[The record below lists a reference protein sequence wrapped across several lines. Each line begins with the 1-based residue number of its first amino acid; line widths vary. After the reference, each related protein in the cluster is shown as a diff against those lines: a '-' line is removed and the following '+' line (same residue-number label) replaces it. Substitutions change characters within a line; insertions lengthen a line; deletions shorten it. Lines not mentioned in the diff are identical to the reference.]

1 MDKIT
6 ESLLGSFAAENE
18 IESCEGHEQFEHFA
32 NHCILSKHYRH
43 TFALDSIHTGGG
55 GDVALDGIAIIVNGQ
70 IVEDEDELADVV
82 RSAGY
87 LDCDVLFVQAK
98 TSSSFS
104 GAEIGNFILGVKD
117 FLNDSPKLVQNQ
129 FVRQAKSIWDAVIA
143 ASALMHNRRPN
154 CWLYYVTT
162 GRWQNDQNL
171 TAVVRSGVKEIE
183 DSGLFHEVNFH
194 PLGADEIQ
202 RLFHETKNKLS
213 TTISFQ
219 SKVTLPDIEGVSEAY
234 LGVLPFNE
242 FLKLVQDEAGR
253 AFSIFD
259 DNVRDFLGDN
269 QVNRKIAKS
278 LHDGKYEL
286 FSILNNGVTLVATSL
301 TPAGNR
307 FTIRD
312 YQIVNG
318 CQTTNV
324 LRESSELEG
333 IDRVSVPIKIIVT
346 DNDDIKNE
354 VTIATN
360 SQTEVRAEQ
369 MEALT
374 QFQKKLELYYV
385 SITEPVQLYYERR
398 SKQYASDQSVRK
410 TQVITI
416 PTQIKAFAAAYLN
429 VPHSVSG
436 YYGTIVKR
444 FSGKIFSREHQL
456 SPYYASALCHYRLEA
471 FFRNGQMNTDYKK
484 LRFQLIML
492 ARIFAS
498 GFELSPFN
506 SHSVDKAALDFC
518 GKLNNNNSAL
528 KLFHDGVKICKDAGI
543 DLSKR
548 QFKAESDTALLLEQ
562 VKKCV

>member
-1 MDKIT
+1 MDRIT
-6 ESLLGSFAAENE
+6 ESLLGSFATENE
-18 IESCEGHEQFEHFA
+18 IESCQSWEQFEHFT
-32 NHCILSKHYRH
+32 NYCILSKHYRN

-55 GDVALDGIAIIVNGQ
+55 GDAALDGIAIIVNGQ
-70 IVEDEDELADVV
+70 IIEDEDELADVV
-82 RSAGY
+82 TSAGY

-117 FLNDSPKLVQNQ
+117 FLDDSPQLVQNE
-129 FVRQAKSIWDAVIA
+129 FVRKAKTIWDAVIA
-143 ASALMHNRRPN
+143 RSALMHNRRPN

-162 GRWQNDQNL
+162 GRWQDDQNL
-171 TAVVRSGVKEIE
+171 TAVIHSGVREIE
-183 DSGLFHEVNFH
+183 DSGLFQEVNFY

-219 SKVTLPDIEGVSEAY
+219 SKITLPDIGDVSEAY

-242 FLKLVQDEAGR
+242 FLKLVQDDEGR

-259 DNVRDFLGDN
+259 ENVRDFLGEN
-269 QVNRKIAKS
+269 QVNKKIAKS
-278 LHDGKYEL
+278 LRDGKYEL
-286 FSILNNGVTLVATSL
+286 FSILNNGVTLVASSL

-324 LRESSELEG
+324 LRECSELEG
-333 IDRVSVPIKIIVT
+333 IERVSVPVKIIVT

-374 QFQKKLELYYV
+374 QFQKKLELYYE

-398 SKQYASDQSVRK
+398 SKQYTSDQTVRK

-416 PTQIKAFAAAYLN
+416 PMQIKAFAAAYLN

-436 YYGTIVKR
+436 YYGTIVKQ
-444 FSGKIFSREHQL
+444 FGGQIFSSEHQL

-471 FFRNGQMNTDYKK
+471 FFRNGQIDTDYKK

-492 ARIFAS
+492 ARILAS
-498 GFELSPFN
+498 GLDISPFN
-506 SHSVDKAALDFC
+506 SHSIDEAALDFC
-518 GKLNNNNSAL
+518 GKLNDNTSAL
-528 KLFHDGVKICKDAGI
+528 KLFQDGVQICNDAGI

>member
-6 ESLLGSFAAENE
+6 EALLGSFAMENE
-18 IESCEGHEQFEHFA
+18 IEMSETWEQFEHFA
-32 NHCILSKHYRH
+32 NYCVISKHYRN

-55 GDVALDGIAIIVNGQ
+55 RDGALDGIAIIVNGQ
-70 IVEDEDELADVV
+70 IIEDVDELIDVV
-82 RSAGY
+82 ESAGH
-87 LDCDVLFVQAK
+87 LDCDILFVQAK

-104 GAEIGNFILGVKD
+104 GAEIGHFILGVKD
-117 FLNDSPKLVQNQ
+117 FLSDTPELVQNE
-129 FVRQAKSIWDAVIA
+129 FVKNAKTIWDAVIEH
-143 ASALMHNRRPN
+143 SALMHNRRPN

-162 GRWQNDQNL
+162 GRWQDDQNL
-171 TAVVRSGVKEIE
+171 TAVIRSGKTEIE
-183 DSGLFHEVNFH
+183 DSGLFQKVIFH
-194 PLGADEIQ
+194 SLGADEIQ

-213 TTISFQ
+213 TTVSFQ
-219 SKVTLPDIEGVSEAY
+219 SRVTLPDIEGVSEAY
-234 LGVLPFNE
+234 LGFLPFRE
-242 FLKLVQDEAGR
+242 FLKLVQDDAGR

-259 DNVRDFLGDN
+259 ENVRDFLGEN

-278 LHDGKYEL
+278 LRDGKYEL
-286 FSILNNGVTLVATSL
+286 FSILNNGVTLVASSL

-324 LRESSELEG
+324 LRRSSELKG
-333 IDRVSVPIKIIVT
+333 IERVSVPVKIIVT

-360 SQTEVRAEQ
+360 SQTEVKAEQ

-374 QFQKKLELYYV
+374 QFQKKLELYYQ
-385 SITEPVQLYYERR
+385 SIAGPFQLYYERR
-398 SKQYASDQSVRK
+398 TKQYASNQTVRK

-416 PTQIKAFAAAYLN
+416 PMQIKAFAAAYLN

-444 FSGKIFSREHQL
+444 FRGQIFSSEHQL
-456 SPYYASALCHYRLEA
+456 SPYYSSALCYYRLEA
-471 FFRNGQMNTDYKK
+471 FFRNGQIDTEYKK

-492 ARIFAS
+492 ARILAS
-498 GFELSPFN
+498 GFEVSPFN
-506 SHSVDKAALDFC
+506 SHSIDAAALDFC
-518 GKLNNNNSAL
+518 RKLDDDTSAL
-528 KLFHDGVKICKDAGI
+528 RLFCDGVQICNEAGL

-548 QFKAESDTALLLEQ
+548 QFKAESDTTLLLKR
-562 VKKCV
+562 VNRGV